1 MQHRE
6 LSGSKDPDR
15 WHRESSR
22 ECQMPCQRFE
32 EMKSRRQVQLESQR
46 SVSYQCYLCY
56 PTTEDC
62 EIMIVKDSHLR
73 LVKSKGRFDLV
84 KRNLPRDLGCV
95 PIESSAHVLIIA
107 ENKCPFE
114 IETAGDNIPSIL
126 SRKFYGLLRL

>member
-22 ECQMPCQRFE
+22 EYQMPCRRFE
-32 EMKSRRQVQLESQR
+32 EMKSRRRVQLESRR
-46 SVSYQCYLCY
+46 SVSYQCYPCY
-56 PTTEDC
+56 PNENYA
-62 EIMIVKDSHLR
+62 IMIVKNSHLR
-73 LVKSKGRFDLV
+73 LVKSKGRFNLV
-84 KRNLPRDLGCV
+84 KRNLPGDLGRV

-114 IETAGDNIPSIL
+114 VEATGDDISSIL
-126 SRKFYGLLRL
+126 SRKFYGLFGF